1 MSADSSSPRRPLL
14 ARLLPKSWL
23 ARSAKQ
29 MWGPLLPVVS
39 RMSPRMISRFSAMTD
54 NDDFARAIAA
64 TPDEQLEA
72 GMRTKLRGVI
82 LDEIVRRMQV
92 EFRADRADKLDA
104 VIQFELTGR
113 PDGGSD
119 VYQIKI
125 QNAVCTVGKGSPFTD
140 TPTSNIVLAG
150 VDFLKM
156 ATGVVSGIDLYIGGK
171 MKFDGGM
178 MMLTRMTRMF
188 NIPSAVEQQPVAA

>member
-1 MSADSSSPRRPLL
+1 MSADSSSPRRSLL
-14 ARLLPKSWL
+14 ARLLPKRWL

-29 MWGPLLPVVS
+29 MWGPLLPVAS
-39 RMSPRMISRFSAMTD
+39 RLSPRMISRFSAMMD
-54 NDDFARAIAA
+54 NDDFARAVAA

-72 GMRTKLRGVI
+72 GMQTKLRGAI
-82 LDEIVRRMQV
+82 LDEIVRRMQI
-92 EFRADRADKLDA
+92 EFMPDRADKLDA

-119 VYQIKI
+119 VYQIQIKDGT
-125 QNAVCTVGKGSPFTD
+125 CTVGTGFTD
-140 TPTSNIVLAG
+140 APDSRIVLDG

-171 MKFDGGM
+171 LKFDGGM
-178 MMLTRMTRMF
+178 MMLTRLTRMF
-188 NIPSAVEQQPVAA
+188 NIPSAVEQPVAA